1 MRLRAKSIRRIAS
14 PALLEILLVEML
26 LVGILLGA
34 VTGMNAAPLQKER
47 TFRASQNPRVII
59 DNPASGRLVIQG
71 WDRPEVRA
79 KVVSSSPGVSVE
91 MRKLPREGPADRVY
105 IVVRPGAG
113 NSSHPGKAKADLL
126 IEIPAEVELEV
137 RQQAGPVNAEGF
149 YGDIKIETVSGN
161 VTVTDVGGHLALKS
175 MSGEL
180 HLIRPSGSVEAET
193 ISGDISFIWPA
204 KRKGIRADHAGPD
217 YLRGRLSAPRP
228 LRLSKPQRQHRSRL
242 HRSQLFYSGGPHRP
256 GKGGEGPFDAD
267 DSARTAPVG
276 NSSHHLYND
285 CGQPAGRQRLR
296 ADEQLQRND
305 SGPLAAI
312 RDAPKKFPPLCSSS
326 LDFSAP
332 NSYNKARRVG
342 VYL

>member
-1 MRLRAKSIRRIAS
+1 MKLRAKSIRRIAS
-14 PALLEILLVEML
+14 PALLEILLVEIL

-34 VTGMNAAPLQKER
+34 VTGVNAAPPQKER

-79 KVVSSSPGVSVE
+79 KVISSSPGVSVE
-91 MRKLPREGPADRVY
+91 MRKLPLEGPADRVY
-105 IVVRPGAG
+105 IVVRPGAR
-113 NSSHPGKAKADLL
+113 NLSHPGKAKADLL

-137 RQQAGPVNAEGF
+137 RQQAGPANAEGF

-204 KRKGIRADHAGPD
+204 
-217 YLRGRLSAPRP
+217 SA
-228 LRLSKPQRQHRSRL
+228 KV
-242 HRSQLFYSGGPHRP
+242 
-256 GKGGEGPFDAD
+256 
-267 DSARTAPVG
+267 SARTTQGRITYEGDFLRRGRYDFRSHSGNIEAVCTAASSFTLAARTVRGKVEKDPSMRMTPLEQPRLGIPPITFTTIVG
-276 NSSHHLYND
+276 NP
-285 CGQPAGRQRLR
+285 QAGNASVLMNSFSGTIRVRL
-296 ADEQLQRND
+296 QQ
-305 SGPLAAI
+305 
-312 RDAPKKFPPLCSSS
+312 
-326 LDFSAP
+326 
-332 NSYNKARRVG
+332 
-342 VYL
+342 